1 MPERDHDPIRQR
13 NADRGDAMQEP
24 EGADQE
30 KANALDLTAVE
41 AHDAEATPTGPEI
54 EKAAPVDAAPDKSV
68 IGSPAADPQRVR

>member
-1 MPERDHDPIRQR
+1 MPERDHDPMRQR

-41 AHDAEATPTGPEI
+41 AHDAEATPTHPVI
-54 EKAAPVDAAPDKSV
+54 DKAAPVDDAPAKSV
-68 IGSPAADPQRVR
+68 MGSPAADPQRVR

>member
-1 MPERDHDPIRQR
+1 MPDRDHDPIRQR

-41 AHDAEATPTGPEI
+41 AHDAEATPTGPAIAKPAPGKE
-54 EKAAPVDAAPDKSV
+54 AAPASTM
-68 IGSPAADPQRVR
+68 GSPAADPQKLR